1 MPVCLYIAFTERRDT
16 AYRWL
21 RSRTCNLHKLFYLL
35 FRLGSTNIRDKA
47 VGLKVRFAQTHRHC
61 SRHNTTLYLTH
72 QHISVSASKSF
83 LQTVNTFT
91 KQENSEQTIHQRVT
105 VEGLRSVVRKRA
117 EGNFYPYDLNLL
129 VQNISRTFYNFM
141 HSPDIY
147 RATRQINSTSAVH
160 STAIYHILLKI
171 ISHLQK

>member
-1 MPVCLYIAFTERRDT
+1 MPVCLYIVFTERRDT

-21 RSRTCNLHKLFYLL
+21 RSRTCNLNKLFYLL

-83 LQTVNTFT
+83 LQTVNTHSQNRKTLSKLFI
-91 KQENSEQTIHQRVT
+91 KGLLWRVYGLSFVRGQR
-105 VEGLRSVVRKRA
+105 G
-117 EGNFYPYDLNLL
+117 
-129 VQNISRTFYNFM
+129 
-141 HSPDIY
+141 
-147 RATRQINSTSAVH
+147 TS
-160 STAIYHILLKI
+160 ILMT
-171 ISHLQK
+171 